1 MWTTRHAD
9 NAHPTSSAP
18 FCRSPRT
25 IRMSWSPPRRKRPD
39 ERRIIMG
46 GRDRTSDLGLVRAPG
61 EAKPLGKSMT
71 CRGVF
76 RSRVGSGG
84 VVLGQSQVV
93 AGMTTGITE
102 RLSRYRGVGTVARLA
117 SGPAARL
124 LSLFGYSPAR
134 LFARSAARYSPFEN
148 ERGRTSWATA

>member
-1 MWTTRHAD
+1 MPGGNTYRD
-9 NAHPTSSAP
+9 FSGG
-18 FCRSPRT
+18 
-25 IRMSWSPPRRKRPD
+25 RK
-39 ERRIIMG
+39 
-46 GRDRTSDLGLVRAPG
+46 RDRTSDLGLVRAPG

-84 VVLGQSQVV
+84 ALLGQSQVV
-93 AGMTTGITE
+93 AVMTTGITE
-102 RLSRYRGVGTVARLA
+102 RLSRYRGVGTVARFA

-148 ERGRTSWATA
+148 ERGRTSWATAPTSGPSRNCSAIGT